1 MRFGRIWN
9 KIKWIDKI
17 KLENLNTMAKK
28 NKLLE
33 EKKNRDRMMDMRA
46 QKLREQKEKEDE
58 TDKD

>member
-1 MRFGRIWN
+1 
-9 KIKWIDKI
+9 
-17 KLENLNTMAKK
+17 MAKK